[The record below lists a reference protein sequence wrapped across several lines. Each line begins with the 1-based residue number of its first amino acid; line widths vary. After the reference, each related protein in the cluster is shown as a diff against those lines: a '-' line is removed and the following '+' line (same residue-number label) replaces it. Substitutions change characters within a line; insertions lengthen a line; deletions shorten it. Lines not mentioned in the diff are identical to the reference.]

1 LLEGMQMALPKL
13 IDAFSD
19 ARCFT
24 TAEAAKAVG
33 LRSAVESIRY
43 LRERGY
49 IVTVRR
55 GLYAFVAERAG
66 DAPDRFVLASKLAA
80 PYALSFHSALELHG
94 VTQAASFSTVFVGTP
109 RRPARFSFDGVA
121 FRPVLLSSLLLRR
134 GSMTFRRSGQK
145 ISVASREL
153 TFLQAADRPDYC
165 GGLDEVTQAIRAFPS
180 IDWSALE
187 ELLRLFGKAALNRKV
202 GFLVERNADRWNP
215 PARTMSF
222 LDARVGLGA
231 TYFGTKPRAGGRMIR
246 RWHLIV
252 PVRLA
257 EAGRVE

>member
-1 LLEGMQMALPKL
+1 MALPKL

-55 GLYAFVAERAG
+55 GLYAFVAKREG
-66 DAPDRFVLASKLAA
+66 DGPDRFVLASKVAA

-94 VTQAASFSTVFVGTP
+94 VTQAASFSTVFIGTP
-109 RRPARFSFDGVA
+109 RRPAHFSFEGAA
-121 FRPVLLSSLLLRR
+121 FRSVLLSSLLLRR
-134 GSMTFRRSGQK
+134 GSVTLRRSGQK

-153 TFLQAADRPDYC
+153 TLLQAADRPDYC
-165 GGLDEVTQAIRAFPS
+165 GGLDEVMQAIRGFPS
-180 IDWSALE
+180 IDWPALE
-187 ELLRLFGKAALNRKV
+187 EMLRLFGKAALNRKV

-215 PARTMSF
+215 PAPIMAF
-222 LDARVGLGA
+222 LDARVGRGA
-231 TYFGTKPRAGGRMIR
+231 TYFGTKARAGGRLVR
-246 RWHLIV
+246 RWRVIV
-252 PVRLA
+252 PARFLEA
-257 EAGRVE
+257 ERIG